1 MATRQRINE
10 VIQSTEHQI
19 ADAREEVAVAKAK
32 VDRYM
37 KIRRDLVAMEAA
49 DDPE

>member
-19 ADAREEVAVAKAK
+19 ADARDEEAAAKAK
-32 VDRYM
+32 ISRFM
-37 KIRRDLVAMEAA
+37 KIRRDLVAMVA
-49 DDPE
+49 DDDP